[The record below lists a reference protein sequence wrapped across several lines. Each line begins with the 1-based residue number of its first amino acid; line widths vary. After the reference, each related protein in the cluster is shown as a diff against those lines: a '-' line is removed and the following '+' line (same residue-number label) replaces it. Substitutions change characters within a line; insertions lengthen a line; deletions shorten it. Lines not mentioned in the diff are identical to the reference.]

1 MKYKILKYS
10 WLIGALALTGC
21 NDWLDVNPKSQ
32 VKQEALFSSESGY
45 QDALTGIYTIMAS
58 RKNFKKAIASVMGEL
73 FVEAMVCKMYM
84 PGVDGEKAD
93 ALMSRILDF
102 QADLITRVSHTDGKD
117 NRALVRKYYKEL
129 RADLEKE
136 VEAVMAE
143 IGELSKTKEA

>member
-1 MKYKILKYS
+1 
-10 WLIGALALTGC
+10 
-21 NDWLDVNPKSQ
+21 
-32 VKQEALFSSESGY
+32 
-45 QDALTGIYTIMAS
+45 MAS

-73 FVEAMVCKMYM
+73 FIEAMVCKMYM

-93 ALMSRILDF
+93 ALMSRILDS

>member
-1 MKYKILKYS
+1 
-10 WLIGALALTGC
+10 
-21 NDWLDVNPKSQ
+21 
-32 VKQEALFSSESGY
+32 
-45 QDALTGIYTIMAS
+45 MAS

-84 PGVDGEKAD
+84 PGVDGEKV
-93 ALMSRILDF
+93 
-102 QADLITRVSHTDGKD
+102 ITRVSHTDGKD